1 MSAPNTAPLLAGYA
15 PLAGLYDETVA
26 AGGGVRPHWNRL
38 IADLDELGP
47 RELARRWEQAQRQIA
62 GDGVTFNPHDDD
74 GGASRP
80 WVLDAIPLV
89 LAEDEWNSV
98 TAGLAQRARLLDL
111 ILRDLFGPQH
121 LLRDKVLPP
130 DVLFGNPAYCPAYE
144 GLHAG
149 LKRQLHLYGADLA
162 RAPDGAWHVT
172 GDRTRAPFGLGYVL
186 ENRIVTSRMLPR
198 AFRECRAQRLAPF
211 FIQLRETLR
220 EQATRFR
227 DNPRI
232 ALWTKGPTSRS
243 YFEDAYLAR
252 YLGYTLAEGGDL
264 AVRENRVML
273 KTLGGLLPVEVLLR
287 RLDDEDCDPVE
298 LNADSNLGVSG
309 LLEVVRSGNVAIV
322 NPLGSRIAE
331 SPILEAFLP
340 AACRFFLAEDLRLPV
355 PHTWWCGDAESMRSV
370 LRNLDGLVIRPAF
383 RIGDLKP
390 IRPGLLSAAAKS
402 ELVQQLR
409 SRPDR
414 YVAQAII
421 ARSTTP
427 CWSEAGPAPWHL
439 ALRAFLVS
447 SGDGYTALPGGLAR
461 ISTDATILDDAMTS
475 GERSQD
481 VWVLSEKPVP
491 PVSLLS
497 STEDVVTLRRTG
509 AELPSR
515 VADNLYWLGRY
526 IERAEGSARLVRTVL
541 NLLTSE
547 SEQGPELRP
556 LLRALAEQG
565 QIEPDYAVSGLS
577 DPLPDVREILPEAV
591 FDAKLQRS
599 VRSSITMVVKLASIV
614 RDRIAIDMWR
624 TVQQIEQAGQ
634 RPAGIDTLDAAA
646 VLGILDDLV
655 TELMAFAGL
664 AAESMTRTQGWRF
677 LDLGRR
683 IERTWQT
690 AVLLRSTLTEQT
702 PCEREVLE
710 AVLQTADSIMTYRS
724 RYLAT
729 VQAPAVLDL
738 LLTDET
744 NPRSI
749 AFQLEVLAEHVDQLP
764 RSETQALRSPEQRM
778 ALALLNAVRLADVF
792 ELTQTNSR
800 GEREA
805 LDRLLKRLCDQ
816 LPRFSDA
823 VSGRFLIHAG
833 LPRHF
838 GKAET

>member
-1 MSAPNTAPLLAGYA
+1 MMSDSSPAALLAGYT
-15 PLAGLYDETVA
+15 PLAGLYDETLDAQGALRAHWQPLVSDLNA
-26 AGGGVRPHWNRL
+26 LGGR
-38 IADLDELGP
+38 ELG
-47 RELARRWEQAQRQIA
+47 RRWEQAQRQIA
-62 GDGVTFNPHDDD
+62 GDGVTFNPHDED
-74 GGASRP
+74 GDASRP

-89 LAEDEWNSV
+89 LPEEEWNAV
-98 TAGLAQRARLLDL
+98 TSGLAQRARLLDL
-111 ILRDLFGPQH
+111 VLRDLFGPQH
-121 LLRDKVLPP
+121 LLRDKVLPA
-130 DVLFGNPAYCPAYE
+130 DVIFGNPAYCPAYE

-149 LKRQLHLYGADLA
+149 MKRYLHLYGADLA
-162 RAPDGAWHVT
+162 RAPDGRWHVT

-198 AFRECRAQRLAPF
+198 AFRDCRVQRLAPF
-211 FIQLRETLR
+211 FIELRETLR
-220 EQATRFR
+220 EQATRFK

-273 KTLGGLLPVEVLLR
+273 KTLGGLLPVEVLFR

-298 LNADSNLGVSG
+298 LNAESVLGISG
-309 LLEVVRSGNVAIV
+309 LLEVIRSGNVAII
-322 NPLGSRIAE
+322 NPLGSRIVE

-340 AACRFFLAEDLRLPV
+340 DACRFFLAEDLRLPAAA
-355 PHTWWCGDAESMRSV
+355 TWWCGRPDSLQHV
-370 LRNLDGLVIRPAF
+370 LDHLDEVVIRSAF
-383 RIGDLKP
+383 RVGDTKP
-390 IRPGLLSAAAKS
+390 IRPALLSAEQKS
-402 ELVQQLR
+402 DLVRQLH
-409 SRPDR
+409 
-414 YVAQAII
+414 AQPERFVGQEIVP
-421 ARSTTP
+421 RSTTP
-427 CWSEAGPAPWHL
+427 CWLADGPSPWHL

-447 SGDGYTALPGGLAR
+447 SGEGYTALPGGLAR
-461 ISTDATILDDAMTS
+461 ISTDTAILDDAMTS

-481 VWVLSEKPVP
+481 VWIQSEKPVP
-491 PVSLLS
+491 PVSLL
-497 STEDVVTLRRTG
+497 TAADDDVTLRRTG

-547 SEQGPELRP
+547 AEQPPELRP

-565 QIEPDYAVSGLS
+565 QIEPDYAVSELS
-577 DPLPDVREILPEAV
+577 EPLPDVREILPEAV
-591 FDAKLQRS
+591 FDTKLERS
-599 VRSSITMVVKLASIV
+599 VRSSITKVVRLASIV

-624 TVQQIEQAGQ
+624 TVRQIDEACQ
-634 RPAGIDTLDAAA
+634 RPAGHSTLDATA
-646 VLGILDDLV
+646 VLNLLDDLI

-683 IERTWQT
+683 VERTWQT
-690 AVLLRSTLTEQT
+690 AMLLRSTVTERT
-702 PCEREVLE
+702 SYERQVLE

-749 AFQLEVLAEHVDQLP
+749 AYQLVAISTHVDDLP

-792 ELTQTNSR
+792 ELCRSGSD
-800 GEREA
+800 GERES
-805 LDRLLKRLCDQ
+805 LDRLLKRLSDQ
-816 LPRFSDA
+816 LPRLSDA

-838 GKAET
+838 GKS

>member
-1 MSAPNTAPLLAGYA
+1 MSDSQPAPLLAGYR
-15 PLAGLYDETVA
+15 PLAGLFAEAFDAQGAVRLHWQA
-26 AGGGVRPHWNRL
+26 LLNDLNAVGGR
-38 IADLDELGP
+38 ELG
-47 RELARRWEQAQRQIA
+47 RRWEQAQRQIA
-62 GDGVTFNPHDDD
+62 GDGVTFNPRDEAGD
-74 GGASRP
+74 ASRP

-89 LAEDEWNSV
+89 LQEEEWNGV

-111 ILRDLFGPQH
+111 VLRDLFGPQH

-149 LKRQLHLYGADLA
+149 MKRHLHLYGADVS
-162 RAPDGAWHVT
+162 RSPDGRWHVT

-198 AFRECRAQRLAPF
+198 AFRDCRVQRLAPF

-252 YLGYTLAEGGDL
+252 YMGYTLAEGGDL

-273 KTLGGLLPVEVLLR
+273 KTLGGLLPVEVLFR

-298 LNADSNLGVSG
+298 LNADSPLGISG
-309 LLEVVRSGNVAIV
+309 LLEVVRSGNVAII
-322 NPLGSRIAE
+322 NPLGSRIVE

-340 AACRFFLAEDLRLPV
+340 AVCRFFLGEDLRLPSAV
-355 PHTWWCGDAESMRSV
+355 TWWCGRAESLQHV
-370 LRNLDGLVIRPAF
+370 LDHLDELVIRTAF
-383 RIGDLKP
+383 RVGDSKP
-390 IRPGLLSAAAKS
+390 IRPGLLSAAQKS
-402 ELVQQLR
+402 DLVQQLR
-409 SRPDR
+409 SRPGR
-414 YVAQAII
+414 FVGQEII
-421 ARSTTP
+421 PRSTTP
-427 CWSEAGPAPWHL
+427 CWSTDGAVPWHL
-439 ALRAFLVS
+439 ALRAFLVGA
-447 SGDGYTALPGGLAR
+447 GDGYTALPGGLAR
-461 ISTDATILDDAMTS
+461 ISTDAAILDDAMTS

-481 VWVLSEKPVP
+481 VWVVSEKPVP
-491 PVSLLS
+491 SVSLLS
-497 STEDVVTLRRTG
+497 ADDSSVTLRRTG

-556 LLRALAEQG
+556 LVRALAEQG
-565 QIEPDYAVSGLS
+565 QIEPDYAVSELS
-577 DPLPDVREILPEAV
+577 EPLPDVREILPEAV
-591 FDAKLQRS
+591 FDTKLQRS
-599 VRSSITMVVKLASIV
+599 VRSSITKTVRLASIV

-624 TVQQIEQAGQ
+624 TVRQIDEACQ
-634 RPAGIDTLDAAA
+634 RPAGIATLDATA
-646 VLGILDDLV
+646 VLNLLDDLI

-683 IERTWQT
+683 IERTWQSS
-690 AVLLRSTLTEQT
+690 VLLRSTVTEHT
-702 PCEREVLE
+702 SYERQVLE

-749 AFQLEVLAEHVDQLP
+749 AYQLDAIATHVDNLP

-792 ELTQTNSR
+792 ELCQCGSD
-800 GEREA
+800 GERES
-805 LDRLLKRLCDQ
+805 LDRLLKRLSDQ
-816 LPRFSDA
+816 LPRLSDA

-838 GKAET
+838 GKSE